1 MNWYAIY
8 TKPKCEESTARLLKN
23 AGIETLNPKI
33 KVLRRLRNKY
43 CDVAEQLFPSYIFAF
58 FDKDKHGHMIRY
70 TRGVKYIVGRDNPL
84 AVHPEIIQAIKERM
98 EGDIVI
104 QTPENLAKGDRVLI
118 KEGPFKDFYGVFDRN
133 VPGKM
138 RSMILLEA
146 LHCKLEIEIRSIKKA

>member
-8 TKPKCEESTARLLKN
+8 TKPKCEESTARLLNN

-43 CDVAEQLFPSYIFAF
+43 CDVVEQLFPSYIFAF
-58 FDKDKHGHMIRY
+58 FDKQKHSHMIRY
-70 TRGVKYIVGRDNPL
+70 TRGVKYIVGRESPL
-84 AVHPEIIQAIKERM
+84 PVHPEIIQAIKERM

-118 KEGPFKDFYGVFDRN
+118 KEGPFKDFYGVFDRD
-133 VPGKM
+133 VPGKT
-138 RSMILLEA
+138 RSMILLDA
-146 LHCKLEIEIRSIKKA
+146 LHCKLEIETRSVKKA